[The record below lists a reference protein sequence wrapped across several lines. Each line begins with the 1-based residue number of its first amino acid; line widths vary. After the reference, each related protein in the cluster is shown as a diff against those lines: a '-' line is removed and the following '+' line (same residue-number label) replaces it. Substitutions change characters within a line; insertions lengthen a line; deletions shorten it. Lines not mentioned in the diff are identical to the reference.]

1 MAMRTKKSLF
11 EQSVETAK
19 AAVPVVESVVES
31 IVEAAKDG
39 FETAKEIAGTT
50 EAKFAEV
57 APAAVVDKLPMV
69 DAPAHQGRGR
79 LKKLLLLGGLAA
91 IGALIFKKLRSDSTS
106 DNWQS
111 SYVPTPPPTAA
122 PTPAPAAATD
132 DAGSGPDEAVSDAAA
147 EPHEP
152 TTPDHP
158 VEVVDVVD
166 NVDAEESADKA

>member
-1 MAMRTKKSLF
+1 MRTKKSLL

-50 EAKFAEV
+50 EAKFADV

-69 DAPAHQGRGR
+69 EAPAHKGRGR

-91 IGALIFKKLRSDSTS
+91 IGAVIFKKLRSDSTS

-111 SYVPTPPPTAA
+111 SYVPTPPPATA
-122 PTPAPAAATD
+122 PTPATD

-152 TTPDHP
+152 TTPDQP
-158 VEVVDVVD
+158 AEVVDV
-166 NVDAEESADKA
+166 EESADKA